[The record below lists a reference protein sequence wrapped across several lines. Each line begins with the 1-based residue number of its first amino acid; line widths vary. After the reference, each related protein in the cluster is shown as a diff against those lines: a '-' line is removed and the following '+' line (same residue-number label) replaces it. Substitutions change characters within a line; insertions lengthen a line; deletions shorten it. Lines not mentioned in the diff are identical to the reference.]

1 MANHTQPAMTIEATQ
16 DTNILNGVRIVL
28 VNTTHPGNVG
38 GVARAM
44 KNMGLSDLHLV
55 SPQGYPS
62 AEATAR
68 ASGADDLLARAQVHD
83 DLDAAL
89 EGCHFV
95 LGTSAR
101 QRTLRWPQY
110 EPRQAAAELLTA
122 ARSGPVALLFGR
134 ERTGLTNEELDRC
147 NALVNIPANPE
158 YSSLNLAAAAQVLSY
173 ELRMTALEG
182 REAPVPV
189 ESGGELPAAHEEV
202 ERFYAHLEETLRLL
216 DFLDPD
222 NPRHLMRRLRRLFG
236 RTRLSINEVNILRG
250 ILTHAAKG
258 RKD

>member
-1 MANHTQPAMTIEATQ
+1 MTIEATQ
-16 DTNILNGVRIVL
+16 DTNILNQVRIVL

-55 SPQGYPS
+55 NPQGYPS

-68 ASGADDLLARAQVHD
+68 ASGADDLLARARVHE

-89 EGCHFV
+89 VGCQLV

-101 QRTLRWPQY
+101 QRTLRWPQH
-110 EPRQAAAELLTA
+110 EPRQAAAELLA
-122 ARSGPVALLFGR
+122 AAQSGPVALLFGR

-147 NALVNIPANPE
+147 HALVNIPANPE

-182 REAPVPV
+182 RAAQASAA
-189 ESGGELPAAHEEV
+189 ESGGELPAPHEDV
-202 ERFYAHLEETLRLL
+202 ERFYAHLEDTLRVL

-236 RTRLSINEVNILRG
+236 RVRLTINEVNILRG
-250 ILTHAAKG
+250 ILAHAAKG
-258 RKD
+258 RKDPAT